1 MVRILANAYES
12 AAFLL
17 TVAVLVIILLRFANE
32 TALSAV
38 FLLMLLILTLHK
50 AGLNERMDKLEE
62 SREKYAREAE
72 RISQAIDSIF
82 RSVEK
87 LREEMWKGFFAVEN
101 RMEAQRNDFETKLR
115 VQYRELAAK
124 IIELEN
130 KLNKTKKEMEV
141 YLHTEGENGGDAGNM

>member
-101 RMEAQRNDFETKLR
+101 RMESQRNDFETKLH

-141 YLHTEGENGGDAGNM
+141 YLYTGRENEEETVNP

>member
-101 RMEAQRNDFETKLR
+101 RMESQRNDFETKLH

-141 YLHTEGENGGDAGNM
+141 YLYTGRENEEETVNL